1 MNKKRREH
9 KLNLEI
15 THGEVRVT
23 DEGVMTLVEA
33 LSLAESREMDLVL
46 INEKAVPPVC
56 RILNYEKFIYEQSKK
71 PKNKTHD
78 MKEIKLGPNTSEN
91 DLKYRIKHMIE
102 FLQKGHKIKVSL
114 QFRGRQMQHI
124 DIGQEQILKLI
135 LAVEEYGSPE
145 AMPKLEGKR
154 MFCIVKPKLTK

>member
-15 THGEVRVT
+15 THREVRVT

-56 RILNYEKFIYEQSKK
+56 RILN
-71 PKNKTHD
+71 
-78 MKEIKLGPNTSEN
+78 
-91 DLKYRIKHMIE
+91 
-102 FLQKGHKIKVSL
+102 
-114 QFRGRQMQHI
+114 
-124 DIGQEQILKLI
+124 
-135 LAVEEYGSPE
+135 
-145 AMPKLEGKR
+145 
-154 MFCIVKPKLTK
+154 